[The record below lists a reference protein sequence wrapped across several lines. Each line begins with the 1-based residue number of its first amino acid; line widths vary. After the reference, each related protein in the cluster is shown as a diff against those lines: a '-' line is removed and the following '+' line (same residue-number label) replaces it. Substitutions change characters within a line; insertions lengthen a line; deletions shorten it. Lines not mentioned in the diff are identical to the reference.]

1 MQASSLPP
9 QKPAVKSYANR
20 LIQKR
25 RESCPVCFKKAI
37 YSYKPEMDND
47 VGRNETAP
55 NLSGV
60 KLVAQSSVKR
70 FVVVICSFDTAE
82 LFT

>member
-1 MQASSLPP
+1 
-9 QKPAVKSYANR
+9 
-20 LIQKR
+20 
-25 RESCPVCFKKAI
+25 
-37 YSYKPEMDND
+37 MDND

-82 LFT
+82 LFTWRNCH